1 MKQSPLSP
9 DSFSTTPA
17 EVYDV
22 ISGLTPG
29 KAPGLD
35 ELPPKLLSL
44 CARGISVSLCTLFN
58 RSFCDGRVPSAWKEA
73 LIVPVHKSGSKS
85 SPSNYRPIALLSIV
99 SKVMDKI
106 VLKRLNAFLE
116 PLLSPKQSGFRRK
129 DGTSPQLLR
138 LVQEWSTALDS
149 SQLVGVIFFDLK
161 KAFDRVC
168 LPGLLLKLKAA
179 GVQGKALSW
188 CESYLTGRS
197 QRVRVGN
204 NISEVEPL
212 HAGVPQGAIL
222 SPLFFSL
229 YINDVVESA
238 DANFNLFADDTS
250 VYLTDES
257 PAALQSRL
265 QAVLDKLS
273 IWFKSWAVT
282 VNNAKSAVMLIS
294 RRRNLPA
301 LNVQLDGT
309 AIPQVVTHKHLGLM
323 FNNRLCWNSHTDYV
337 RKKAAKKIGFLRRI
351 RRRLPCLVIRSLY
364 MACIRPTL
372 EYAGEAWVGIGKSD
386 SNRLEKCQRAAA
398 RLIAKVSL
406 KDNIPHDLLL
416 AHAGLESLSTRR
428 SLKIVSTVYRLSSAQ
443 PKSPPHL
450 LKAFQDWLGTAPDS
464 ESSMTLRSAE
474 RESIRLPR
482 PRTELLRLSPF
493 YHGVSVLNS
502 CPAEAKVSLS
512 SLKSHFLSSAASP

>member
-1 MKQSPLSP
+1 ML
-9 DSFSTTPA
+9 
-17 EVYDV
+17 
-22 ISGLTPG
+22 
-29 KAPGLD
+29 
-35 ELPPKLLSL
+35 
-44 CARGISVSLCTLFN
+44 
-58 RSFCDGRVPSAWKEA
+58 
-73 LIVPVHKSGSKS
+73 
-85 SPSNYRPIALLSIV
+85 
-99 SKVMDKI
+99 
-106 VLKRLNAFLE
+106 
-116 PLLSPKQSGFRRK
+116 
-129 DGTSPQLLR
+129 
-138 LVQEWSTALDS
+138 
-149 SQLVGVIFFDLK
+149 
-161 KAFDRVC
+161 
-168 LPGLLLKLKAA
+168 
-179 GVQGKALSW
+179 
-188 CESYLTGRS
+188 
-197 QRVRVGN
+197 
-204 NISEVEPL
+204 
-212 HAGVPQGAIL
+212 QGAIL

-265 QAVLDKLS
+265 QALLDKLS
-273 IWFKSWAVT
+273 LWFKSWAVT